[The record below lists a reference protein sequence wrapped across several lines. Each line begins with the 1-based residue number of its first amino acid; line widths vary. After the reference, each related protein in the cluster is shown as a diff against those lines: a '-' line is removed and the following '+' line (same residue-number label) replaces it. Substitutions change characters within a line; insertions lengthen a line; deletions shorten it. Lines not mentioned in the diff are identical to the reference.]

1 MIQYEYEPEEL
12 KTIDQPPDYLKPYG
26 VLLLSSEKDSVDV
39 SISRPDKS
47 SGNQN
52 TNKKGCY

>member
-26 VLLLSSEKDSVDV
+26 ILLLSKEKNRVDV
-39 SISRPDKS
+39 SISGPEKS